1 MITVHTMP
9 NAGTSPALPT
19 PAPVRGWAVDP
30 DGQSAV
36 VINPAATDGER
47 MAWAFGQL
55 QQLNVL
61 LEILACRDD
70 SMTEGSL
77 LAGAIRHF
85 TQQAECVLAEPR
97 PEGNAHG

>member
-1 MITVHTMP
+1 MSTVHTMP
-9 NAGTSPALPT
+9 NAAAPPALPA
-19 PAPVRGWAVDP
+19 PVPVRGWAVDP
-30 DGQSAV
+30 DGQPAV

-61 LEILACRDD
+61 LEILACQDD
-70 SMTEGSL
+70 SMTEGAL

-85 TQQAECVLAEPR
+85 TQQAQCVLAEPW
-97 PEGNAHG
+97 PER